1 MTLTVSRPRPAT
13 PPRRPAPPQKSDRD
27 PTVASFALAGIVG
40 VTVAV
45 AAGMGRLF
53 TDLRFLPALLAVA
66 LVTHALAAL
75 ARDRGLATPPA
86 ALLTAGGSALAL
98 AWIVLPQTT
107 AYGIPTPATLRAAA
121 AELQAAQLAFPQAV
135 APTEA
140 TVGFILAA
148 AVGVGVA
155 AFMADWAAFRLNAAI
170 ESLVPSLTLFL
181 FTSALAPSRHRL
193 LATVAFVAASLLFL
207 LAHEASNRV
216 RTMPWFNGRAGG
228 GPGALLV
235 AGAVL
240 AAIAVAG
247 GLLVGPKLP
256 GAGDEAV
263 IGYRNRSPER
273 SARSTV
279 SPLVDI
285 RGRLVDHSGVE
296 VFTVDADGPAY
307 WRLTSLDT
315 FNGDIWSSNE
325 SYRPADGA
333 LPRDVPARAAG
344 DEIRQKYEISGL
356 ASIWLPAAY
365 EAVRLEKGDD
375 VRYNSDTA
383 SLITE
388 SETSDGET
396 YEVLSRVPQFSAEQ
410 LAAAPGV
417 ITPAMQPY
425 LALPEISLRVR
436 GLAESVAF
444 RAGANTPYER
454 ALALQNFLR
463 SERYTYDL
471 EARQGHDGRALERFL
486 FETRRGYC
494 EQFAGAFAVMARVLE
509 LPTRVAVGFT
519 PGERQSD
526 GLFHVRDEHAHAWP
540 EVFIPGAGWVA
551 FEPTPGRGAPNA
563 QQYTGVPPQQ
573 DETNDGQGESLDT
586 TTTVAADPNAG
597 GPTDT
602 TIPRFEQ
609 DQQGGDGGDLLEQEP
624 TALQRVVTF
633 AAIGLFVAALW
644 VLASLAIT
652 ALRRKRRLANA
663 SSDEARV
670 ELAWLRS
677 AEALARIGLP
687 RRPAET
693 SAEYARR
700 VSSSGGLPEV
710 ATRSLQRLAEAKA
723 AAAFGGGGVI
733 GAETVANAEQAAA
746 ALETAVSQSADW
758 RQKVRWLLDP
768 RPPRIVRALAR

>member
-1 MTLTVSRPRPAT
+1 
-13 PPRRPAPPQKSDRD
+13 
-27 PTVASFALAGIVG
+27 
-40 VTVAV
+40 
-45 AAGMGRLF
+45 MGRLF

-66 LVTHALAAL
+66 LITHAVAAI
-75 ARDRGLATPPA
+75 ARERGVATPPA
-86 ALLTAGGSALAL
+86 AFLAAGASALAL
-98 AWIVLPQTT
+98 TWIVLPHTT
-107 AYGIPTPATLRAAA
+107 TFGIPTLETLRVAA
-121 AELQAAQLAFPQAV
+121 AELQAAQLAFPQVV
-135 APTEA
+135 APTDA

-148 AVGVGVA
+148 AVGVGVG

-181 FTSALAPSRHRL
+181 FTSALAPDRYRL
-193 LATVAFVAASLLFL
+193 LATLAFVAAALLFL
-207 LAHEASNRV
+207 LGHEAAHRV
-216 RTMPWFNGRAGG
+216 RTMAWFNGRAGR

-240 AAIAVAG
+240 AAVAVAG
-247 GLLVGPKLP
+247 GLLIGPKLP
-256 GAGDEAV
+256 GAGAEAV

-273 SARSTV
+273 SARSTI

-285 RGRLVDHSGVE
+285 RGRLVEHSGVE
-296 VFTVDADGPAY
+296 VFTVEADGSAY

-315 FNGDIWSSNE
+315 FDGNIWSSNE
-325 SYRPADGA
+325 SYRPADGP
-333 LPRDVPARAAG
+333 LPRDVPSRAAA
-344 DEIRQKYEISGL
+344 DQLLQKYEVSGL

-365 EAVRLEKGDD
+365 EPVRLEKGDD

-396 YEVLSRVPQFSAEQ
+396 YEVLSSVPRFSAEQ
-410 LAAAPGV
+410 LASAPGV
-417 ITPAMQPY
+417 IPPVMQPY
-425 LALPEISLRVR
+425 LELPRIPLRVQA
-436 GLAESVAF
+436 LAQNVVS
-444 RAGANTPYER
+444 RAGARTTYER

-463 SERYTYDL
+463 SERYAYDL
-471 EARQGHDGRALERFL
+471 EARQGHDGRALETFL

-494 EQFAGAFAVMARVLE
+494 EQFAGAFAVMARVVG

-540 EVFIPGAGWVA
+540 EVFITGAGWVA

-563 QQYTGVPPQQ
+563 EQYTGIPPQQ
-573 DETNDGQGESLDT
+573 DETNDGRGESLET

-602 TIPRFEQ
+602 TIPQFEQ
-609 DQQGGDGGDLLEQEP
+609 DQRGGGDSDLLNDEP
-624 TALQRVVTF
+624 SALQRAVTF
-633 AAIGLFVAALW
+633 AAIALLGVALW
-644 VLASLAIT
+644 VLLSVGVT
-652 ALRRKRRLANA
+652 ALRRKRRLTSA
-663 SSDEARV
+663 STNEARV
-670 ELAWLRS
+670 ELAWLRA
-677 AEALARIGLP
+677 AEALTRIGLP

-700 VSSSGGLPEV
+700 VSSVGGLPEV

-723 AAAFGGGGVI
+723 AAAFSGGGAVSEESVAS
-733 GAETVANAEQAAA
+733 AEEAAG
-746 ALETAVSQSADW
+746 ALETAVGQSADW
-758 RQKVRWLLDP
+758 RQKMRWLLDP